1 MCSPAEPA
9 SSPVNALCNVNS
21 PGRTPRRLLPGWSRA
36 LPLALLL
43 LVALSGTASAHG
55 QLKSAV
61 PAAGSHL
68 AAVPRSLRLDFT
80 EVPEL
85 EFSTVRLIGPGR
97 VEIQLG
103 AIAYA
108 PDSHRALLVPIVSA
122 MSAGTY
128 TVLWQ
133 MAGDD
138 GHPMRGQFDFTI
150 APGAMGAGREPANVS
165 AGDTAGMQMHQNP
178 VTMPQGNGF
187 GADSSPYVVVR
198 WLQFVALL
206 IIIGAVAFRQLVLG
220 FLRRKEDPDSPMLAD
235 AGMRAARIGYMA
247 VGVLL
252 LSAILRVVV
261 QSYAMHGAEG
271 MSNTGQIV
279 SMLGKTVWGRGWL
292 LQLVAIALA
301 GVGLH
306 RARAAGGSGRGWG
319 LATFGAVILAFTPAF
334 AGHASSAPRLLPLT
348 ILADGL
354 HVLGAGGWLGSLCLV
369 VLAGIPAA
377 MRLSEAQRGPMVAEL
392 INAFSPTALVFAGLV
407 AGTGTFAAWIH
418 MGTVPALWQT
428 PYGKTLLLKLG
439 ILSIVALTGAYN
451 WLRVKPTLGQIA
463 GAERIRRSAMIEL
476 AVGIVVLIVTAV
488 LVASPTPMD
497 MRM

>member
-1 MCSPAEPA
+1 M
-9 SSPVNALCNVNS
+9 
-21 PGRTPRRLLPGWSRA
+21 
-36 LPLALLL
+36 
-43 LVALSGTASAHG
+43 LSDTARAHG
-55 QLKSAV
+55 QLKRAV

-68 AAVPRSLRLDFT
+68 DAVPRSLRLDFT

-97 VEIQLG
+97 MEVQLG
-103 AIAYA
+103 VMTYA

-150 APGAMGAGREPANVS
+150 APGSMGVGVAPANVP
-165 AGDTAGMQMHQNP
+165 AGDTTGMPMHQNP
-178 VTMPQGNGF
+178 VTLPEGNGF
-187 GADSSPYVVVR
+187 GADSLSYVVVR

-220 FLRRKEDPDSPMLAD
+220 FLRRKEEPDSPMLAD
-235 AGMRAARIGYMA
+235 AGTRAARIGYVA

-252 LSAILRVVV
+252 LSAVLRLVA
-261 QSYAMHGAEG
+261 QSYAMHGAAG
-271 MSNTGQIV
+271 MSNVGQII
-279 SMLGKTVWGRGWL
+279 SMLDRTVWGRGWL
-292 LQLVAIALA
+292 LQLVAA
-301 GVGLH
+301 GMTGFGLH
-306 RARAAGGSGRGWG
+306 QARQSGATGRGWG
-319 LATFGAVILAFTPAF
+319 IASGGAVILAFTPAL
-334 AGHASSAPRLLPLT
+334 AGHASSAPRLLPLA
-348 ILADGL
+348 IIADGL
-354 HVLGAGGWLGSLCLV
+354 HVLGAGGWLGSLSLV

-377 MRLSEAQRGPMVAEL
+377 MRLAEGQRGPMVAEL

-418 MGTVPALWQT
+418 VGTVPALWQT

-451 WLRVKPTLGQIA
+451 WLRVNPTLGQIA
-463 GAERIRRSAMIEL
+463 GAERIRKSATIEL
-476 AVGIVVLIVTAV
+476 AVGIAVLLVTAV

-497 MRM
+497 LRM

>member
-1 MCSPAEPA
+1 MHSPAEPI
-9 SSPVNALCNVNS
+9 SKLPNALCETKRCV
-21 PGRTPRRLLPGWSRA
+21 RTLRQGVRGWFCAMTLASMLLMA
-36 LPLALLL
+36 LA
-43 LVALSGTASAHG
+43 STASAHG

-68 AAVPRSLRLDFT
+68 DAAPRTLRLDFT

-97 VEIQLG
+97 MEIQLG
-103 AIAYA
+103 AMTYA
-108 PDSHRALLVPIVSA
+108 PDSHRALLVPIISA

-150 APGAMGAGREPANVS
+150 APGAMGAGVAPTNLPTA
-165 AGDTAGMQMHQNP
+165 DTAGMLMHQNP
-178 VTMPQGNGF
+178 VTMPEGNGF
-187 GADSSPYVVVR
+187 GADSPLYVVVR

-220 FLRRKEDPDSPMLAD
+220 FLRRKENPDSPMLAD
-235 AGMRAARIGYMA
+235 AGTSAARIAYVA

-252 LSAILRVVV
+252 LSAFLRLIT
-261 QSYAMHGAEG
+261 QAYAMHGADG
-271 MSNTGQIV
+271 MSNGGQLFTMIE
-279 SMLGKTVWGRGWL
+279 KTVWGRGWL
-292 LQLVAIALA
+292 LQVVAAALA
-301 GVGLH
+301 GFGLH
-306 RARAAGGSGRGWG
+306 RARVAGASGRGWG
-319 LATFGAVILAFTPAF
+319 LATLGAVILAFTPAL
-334 AGHASSAPRLLPLT
+334 AGHASSAPRLLPLA
-348 ILADGL
+348 IIADGL
-354 HVLGAGGWLGSLCLV
+354 HVLGAGGWLGSLSLV

-377 MRLSEAQRGPMVAEL
+377 MRLREEQRGPMVAEL

-418 MGTVPALWQT
+418 VGTVPALWQT

-463 GAERIRRSAMIEL
+463 GAERIRKSARIEL
-476 AVGIVVLIVTAV
+476 VVGIVVLLVTAV

-497 MRM
+497 MHM

>member
-1 MCSPAEPA
+1 M
-9 SSPVNALCNVNS
+9 
-21 PGRTPRRLLPGWSRA
+21 
-36 LPLALLL
+36 ALLL
-43 LVALSGTASAHG
+43 IVAVSGTASAHG
-55 QLKSAV
+55 QLKSAL

-68 AAVPRSLRLDFT
+68 VAVPRSLRLDFT

-97 VEIQLG
+97 LEVALG
-103 AIAYA
+103 PMGYA
-108 PDSHRALLVPIVSA
+108 PDSHRALFIPIMSA
-122 MSAGTY
+122 LSAGTY

-150 APGAMGAGREPANVS
+150 APGAMGVGVPPANVPP
-165 AGDTAGMQMHQNP
+165 GDTAGMQMHQNP
-178 VTMPQGNGF
+178 VTMPEGNGF
-187 GADSSPYVVVR
+187 GADSPIYVVIR

-235 AGMRAARIGYMA
+235 AGSRAAAIGYVA

-252 LSAILRVVV
+252 LSALLRLIT
-261 QSYAMHGAEG
+261 QSYAMHGAAG
-271 MSNTGQIV
+271 VWNGGQV
-279 SMLGKTVWGRGWL
+279 LSMIDRTVWGRGWL
-292 LQLVAIALA
+292 LQVVAAAIA
-301 GVGLH
+301 GFGLH
-306 RARAAGGSGRGWG
+306 RARQAGVTGRGWG
-319 LATFGAVILAFTPAF
+319 LATLGAVVLAFTPAF
-334 AGHASSAPRLLPLT
+334 AGHAASAPRLLPVA

-369 VLAGIPAA
+369 VLAGLPAA
-377 MRLSEAQRGPMVAEL
+377 MRLTEGERGPMVAEL

-418 MGTVPALWQT
+418 VGTVPALWQT
-428 PYGKTLLLKLG
+428 TYGKTLLLKLG

-451 WLRVKPTLGQIA
+451 WLRVKPTLGQVA
-463 GAERIRRSAMIEL
+463 GAERIRKSATIEL
-476 AVGIVVLIVTAV
+476 AVGIAVLIVTAV